1 MKYFS
6 IFPVLLDISI
16 KFKNM
21 KTLSCED
28 MGMSDGFVAKGETE
42 DEVLDKMMM
51 HAKEMH
57 KDMMEGKSDEEM
69 MEMKK
74 MMKEK
79 MKDEM

>member
-1 MKYFS
+1 
-6 IFPVLLDISI
+6 
-16 KFKNM
+16 
-21 KTLSCED
+21 
-28 MGMSDGFVAKGETE
+28 MSDNFVAKGATE
-42 DEVLDKMMM
+42 EEVMDKMMM

>member
-1 MKYFS
+1 
-6 IFPVLLDISI
+6 
-16 KFKNM
+16 M
-21 KTLSCED
+21 KTLSCQD
-28 MGMSDGFVAKGETE
+28 MGMSDNFVAKGATE
-42 DEVLDKMMM
+42 EEVMDKMMM